1 VADDLNSLYL
11 EQGPTRLK
19 RELDTWL
26 QANLRPPVA
35 AMTPRQSYEA
45 MVDELAPQY
54 GQDPTLVK
62 AMIQTESNWSPNAV
76 SPAGAQGI
84 AQFMPATAK
93 RYGVSDPFDPAQAI
107 PGMLRYLRDLTNEF
121 GDPTLVVAA
130 YNAGEGAVRQHK
142 GIPPYDET
150 INYVR
155 KVFGGAEPQRYTSR
169 GQGAGP
175 TTSPAETQ
183 RLTQDVQTAM
193 AAPPPMPPAPPV
205 TMLDTALPTL
215 TPEAIDAEKQR
226 AYTSLGAGEG
236 LGPTTFPEPRRFR
249 PDLPGGYLESGL
261 EEPTWQRVAP
271 RVMQGTFGTL
281 AVVANL
287 PITAGRLLGIP
298 EREAEQLFPQA
309 SALRNSFRD
318 MATTFDPTGTEE
330 NIVDRFA
337 QTLGQQVVF
346 FGSGALVGTAA
357 EAIGQFAPA
366 IGRAL
371 GATTAAVQ
379 EAGMEAQET
388 MDRLT
393 PLLGEKVAAQRAN
406 TVFWRNVGVLAL
418 TNKLGVFGGQGPTL
432 LKLSTAATME
442 GFQEVVQYDVQRRE
456 FWVPASHPLAD
467 ELRQQGWQQQGDRV
481 AQPFAIQD
489 AAEAGAIGAILGPAA
504 HVVVNG
510 AGQQVLPVATEQQI
524 RQGLDTLAQA
534 TGAVRAS
541 QEAGAQ
547 VVPATQP
554 APPQPRQETEQAK
567 LQGIRERI
575 AGMDD
580 SQVRDDEGRL
590 IRMYHGTATAFDQF
604 DLTRADTEGLYGPGL
619 YFTDA
624 PSVASGYAKPSRSAY
639 RLEDAQKV
647 FQPGTVVDNSM
658 GGRDLVL
665 EFRPNLNGV
674 DWSVVVQGVDVQGQP
689 LRGERPRVHTTAPE
703 IREANVRPA
712 YLDIKHPFDLDS
724 GDLTNAEIE
733 AIQAAAQAHGMTRD
747 LSSTSPTTI
756 YNDLV
761 MGLDNDKA
769 TVNAVLQQAGFDGI
783 AHTGGG
789 ITGTEPHQVYIAFS
803 PEQVIPAFELEA
815 HPWFQSVLAYA
826 DRPTSEADTAP
837 VETGAVGYSVLGGQR
852 GGLSFN
858 RNPFP
863 RQPSPPPK
871 RAAPTLQAGATGL
884 EPGNF
889 RDEHGRWRLLLRE
902 MPSTEL
908 ELQDFIRQQGG
919 IRLAGEELQGELRAL
934 ISRKETGLGGLQNDN
949 GLSLQ
954 AMAQKA
960 SELGFTTSPDKTA
973 LLAELDR
980 SINQGHLV
988 YSDQSTGHIPLVQDP
1003 ILAGIYQDVVNVA
1016 ETLQE
1021 NITEQRRG
1029 TRPRAQ
1035 VHAAAAEQI
1044 EQGMFTLDDV
1054 RDLLPGTALNDEMA
1068 STLVQYLGR
1077 MAGDVADVAR
1087 AYVQS
1092 GQEPASG
1099 SQQEQAFLTAFALL
1113 GGVQPQR
1120 LGAIAEAGR
1129 SLGILNDPLSAT
1141 NQMLNQLVQLLPQSV
1156 GMDSRKLAEK
1166 YLTLYDRA
1174 GGAEAVKY
1182 GQKALTPGL
1191 GGMLWE
1197 LFYQGMLSNPKTWLT
1212 NEVSNA
1218 TVAGYAL
1225 PVRLMSGLISQYVPQ
1240 VQTPAISLGPLQ
1252 VRSLNLGGSGEVGLM
1267 ETAAYAYGLQHMMQ
1281 RAWQMSAEAFKTGQ
1295 GQFGKDI
1302 PGIMEPIG
1310 QGKAVGPA
1318 LTSANLQANGMPID
1332 PNSPFGKLAD
1342 FWFDYIGISLLPP
1355 GLPTGGRLGAKIM
1368 TSRDEWYK
1376 FLNYGGE
1383 LAALA
1388 YRKAAQEQTL
1398 DPNASFAENMA
1409 RILREPLP
1417 EEMHQAAASH
1427 GLIQTFQN
1435 ELTGRLGQMA
1445 SGVQQFSIDVPGFG
1459 EFNLGRIV
1467 VPFLHVAVNIPRYA
1481 LENSP
1486 AGLFFR
1492 SVRDDL
1498 VAGGARGDLAQG
1510 KMLMGTLTTAT
1521 FALMAS
1527 SGLITGRGPED
1538 KDLRAALVRAGWQPY
1553 SAYVPWLGKH
1563 GGYVSLRSLDPIVGQ
1578 HAGIMADIVESWNEQ
1593 RLDWYERMILGPIFA
1608 VVSNLGTRSYMRGMA
1623 GFFDAL
1629 APRSMREFEGE
1640 GAMEGLRGF
1649 IRGEIGALTP
1659 AVWSVAEK
1667 AYDPATKA
1675 AWGMLEGA
1683 RAKVPGW
1690 ADGLPNYRNKWGDKR
1705 LLGWGWA
1712 PDWLNWVEGFTEAVN
1727 PLKVST
1733 LVSNPLDRELIANQ
1747 IRLAMPTR
1755 SFGMRAP
1762 TDAPAGDPY
1771 AAAEAADPMAAKPI
1785 PLNPAQYERYVA
1797 LAANNLDAISEL
1809 GLSVNEQAVRQL
1821 RLTVGGFASAR
1832 LPADVPSDLYSV
1844 LLWATTTNAYQEG
1857 NAGPDGDKEH
1867 LLRQIDRAY
1876 RQFGRAQLLANDPD
1890 LRDRYLTGQ
1899 ALHTLQRTPVS
1910 QRERMRGMQE
1920 RSLREQEERLRVG
1933 APR

>member
-1129 SLGILNDPLSAT
+1129 SLGILNDPLSPINT
-1141 NQMLNQLVQLLPQSV
+1141 MLNEVVSLLPKTP
-1156 GMDSRKLAEK
+1156 GMNSRVLAEK
-1166 YLTLYDRA
+1166 YLRLYESV

-1182 GQKALTPGL
+1182 GQKALTPGY
-1191 GGMLWE
+1191 GGMLME
-1197 LFYQGMLSNPKTWLT
+1197 LYYQGMLSNPRTWLA

-1218 TVAGYAL
+1218 TTAAWAL
-1225 PVRLMSGLISQYVPQ
+1225 PVRLAAAAYSHTL
-1240 VQTPAISLGPLQ
+1240 
-1252 VRSLNLGGSGEVGLM
+1252 GSGEVSLL
-1267 ETAAYAYGLQHMMQ
+1267 EPAAYAYGLQHAVVD
-1281 RAWQMSAEAFKTGQ
+1281 AWRMSMEAFRTGMP
-1295 GQFGKDI
+1295 QFGVDI
-1302 PGIMEPIG
+1302 PGIQDPIG
-1310 QGKAVGPA
+1310 QQKAGQGPA

-1332 PNSPFGKLAD
+1332 PKSPVGQAMD
-1342 FWFDYIGISLLPP
+1342 FWFEWVGLLS
-1355 GLPTGGRLGAKIM
+1355 GGRFGTKVM
-1368 TSRDEWYK
+1368 QSRDEFYK
-1376 FLNYGGE
+1376 LFNYRGE

-1388 YRKAAQEQTL
+1388 YRQAAQAGTL
-1398 DPNASFAENMA
+1398 DPDASFRDNMA
-1409 RILREPLP
+1409 RILANPLP
-1417 EEMHQAAASH
+1417 EEMHQAAANH
-1427 GLIQTFQN
+1427 ALVQTFQN
-1435 ELTGRLGQMA
+1435 EMMPGGLG
-1445 SGVQQFSIDVPGFG
+1445 SRVGHFQQWAPDLPGFG
-1459 EFNLGRIV
+1459 PFPIGRLV
-1467 VPFLHVAVNIPRYA
+1467 VPFLHVAANVPRYA

-1486 AGLFFR
+1486 LGFFFK
-1492 SVRDDL
+1492 SVRDDIA
-1498 VAGGARGDLAQG
+1498 AGGARGDLAMG
-1510 KMLMGTLTTAT
+1510 KMLMGSVTAAT

-1553 SAYVPWLGKH
+1553 SLFVPWLGRH
-1563 GGYVSLRSLDPIVGQ
+1563 GGYVSLQRLDPIVGQ
-1578 HAGIMADIVESWNEQ
+1578 HAGILADIVEVYGEQ
-1593 RLDWYERMILGPIFA
+1593 RLEWYEQAILSPLFA
-1608 VVSNLGTRSYMRGMA
+1608 IANNLGSRSYMRGMA
-1623 GFFDAL
+1623 MFFDAF
-1629 APRSMREFEGE
+1629 APRSMQSLEGTS
-1640 GAMEGLRGF
+1640 AMEGLRGLG
-1649 IRGEIGALTP
+1649 RGLVSSALP

-1667 AYDPATKA
+1667 ASDPATKA
-1675 AWGMLEGA
+1675 AWGMLDGA

-1690 ADGLPNYRNKWGDKR
+1690 TPLPTGATAEALPNYRNKWGDKR
-1705 LLGWGWA
+1705 LMGWGWS
-1712 PDWLNWVEGFTEAVN
+1712 PEWLNWVEGFTEAVN

-1755 SFGMRAP
+1755 SFGVRAP
-1762 TDAPAGDPY
+1762 TDTTGDDPY

-1785 PLNPAQYERYVA
+1785 PLTPAQYERYVA
-1797 LAANNLDAISEL
+1797 LAANNLDAIREL
-1809 GLSVNEQAVRQL
+1809 GLAVNEQAVRQL
-1821 RLTVGGFASAR
+1821 RLEVGGFASAR